1 MTTPRLLWP
10 DAHAIALAPEIGV
23 IALLDAACAATVAYL
38 LAVNHE
44 IADVQEACRADVPPY
59 VARSAARLVA
69 RIHSLRAALRN
80 YSDATLH
87 PDVEPDFGLPPF

>member
-1 MTTPRLLWP
+1 MTAPRLLWP
-10 DAHAIALAPEIGV
+10 DAHDIALAPEIGV

-44 IADVQEACRADVPPY
+44 IASVDEACRAEVPPY

-69 RIHSLRAALRN
+69 RIHSLRASLRH
-80 YSDATLH
+80 YSHATLH
-87 PDVEPDFGLPPF
+87 PYVEPRFEPPPF